1 MKILVTGGCGFIG
14 SNFLNMSFEKNF
26 SDILNIDSLTYAA
39 NPDNYYSADP
49 YASSDHDPIVVGL
62 DLSGDNTS
70 TPDITPPTIAIN
82 DDDANDSLSAGDTAT
97 LTFTL
102 SEASTDFVESDVT
115 VTGGSLSNWTVLSNT
130 VYTATFTPYTDSTTD
145 GNIQVANDQF
155 SDAAGNFNQ
164 DESDADNTVAFTV
177 DTVRPI
183 IDLDS
188 DVNDLKVGDTAVITF
203 TLSEASDDFIKS
215 DVSVSGGE
223 LSDWTSVSSTSYTAT
238 FTPAADSTT
247 DGIVHVANDQFSD
260 AAGNTNQDE
269 SDADNTVNLTIN
281 TTAPS
286 PPVDSNSDGFVDNV
300 SHYQLL
306 RDGLAIDL
314 TKRNGKTLSDESSRA
329 WDAVTPIRGPARSPT
344 TASACKSI
352 AHSRLAR

>member
-1 MKILVTGGCGFIG
+1 MAAVTSAAPWNI
-14 SNFLNMSFEKNF
+14 N
-26 SDILNIDSLTYAA
+26 SDEPAALRFGNYRYAA

-70 TPDITPPTIAIN
+70 TPDITSPTIAIN

-145 GNIQVANDQF
+145 G
-155 SDAAGNFNQ
+155 
-164 DESDADNTVAFTV
+164 
-177 DTVRPI
+177 
-183 IDLDS
+183 
-188 DVNDLKVGDTAVITF
+188 
-203 TLSEASDDFIKS
+203 
-215 DVSVSGGE
+215 
-223 LSDWTSVSSTSYTAT
+223 
-238 FTPAADSTT
+238 
-247 DGIVHVANDQFSD
+247 IVHVANDQFSD

-269 SDADNTVNLTIN
+269 SDADNTVTLTIN

-286 PPVDSNSDGFVDNV
+286 PPVDINSDGFVDNV
-300 SHYQLL
+300 YHYQLL
-306 RDGLAIDL
+306 HDGLAIDL
-314 TKRNGKTLSDESSRA
+314 TKRNGKTLSDSSSPA
-329 WDAVTPIRGPARSPT
+329 WDAAKAVDNGSGYQVLLQGAATLAGKYFVWNVNSYGVITKGSGWKTTNQAIRAGWDSIFGDIHQPIVDADGDGFADGVSNYQLVRGDNW
-344 TASACKSI
+344 
-352 AHSRLAR
+352 